1 MTNDCYFD
9 VVVVVG
15 GGGDA
20 GGAGAGSSVC
30 VCPLVCFCWYGIIY
44 FLCFL
49 GCSYLPW
56 IGVFLLVFS
65 VDWIYG

>member
-1 MTNDCYFD
+1 MIVNSCYFD
-9 VVVVVG
+9 VVVG

-20 GGAGAGSSVC
+20 GGAGAGGSVCVC

-49 GCSYLPW
+49 GCN
-56 IGVFLLVFS
+56 
-65 VDWIYG
+65 